1 VEEVY
6 ADTVLSIDFPSIIIM
21 LDDDDD
27 DDDDDD
33 VIVVVAV
40 VVAALSILNAIGIGV
55 LVIVVSVIAVGMVTV
70 LDDPVLLYCSLY
82 PASIMSF
89 QQDGISYFTLGS
101 A

>member
-1 VEEVY
+1 VEVY
-6 ADTVLSIDFPSIIIM
+6 TDGVLSIDFPSITIL
-21 LDDDDD
+21 LDDDD
-27 DDDDDD
+27 
-33 VIVVVAV
+33 VAVV
-40 VVAALSILNAIGIGV
+40 VVAALSILNVIGIV
-55 LVIVVSVIAVGMVTV
+55 EVVVVSVKAAGMVTV

>member
-1 VEEVY
+1 VEVY
-6 ADTVLSIDFPSIIIM
+6 TDGVLSIDFPSIAIL
-21 LDDDDD
+21 LDDD
-27 DDDDDD
+27 
-33 VIVVVAV
+33 VVVV
-40 VVAALSILNAIGIGV
+40 VVAALSIFNVIGIV
-55 LVIVVSVIAVGMVTV
+55 EVVVVSVLAVGMVTV

>member
-1 VEEVY
+1 VEVY
-6 ADTVLSIDFPSIIIM
+6 TDGVLSIDFPSIAIL
-21 LDDDDD
+21 LDDD
-27 DDDDDD
+27 
-33 VIVVVAV
+33 VV
-40 VVAALSILNAIGIGV
+40 VVAALSILNVIGV
-55 LVIVVSVIAVGMVTV
+55 VVPVVVVVVSVLAVGMVTV

>member
-1 VEEVY
+1 VEVY
-6 ADTVLSIDFPSIIIM
+6 TDRVLSIDFPSITIL
-21 LDDDDD
+21 LDDDD
-27 DDDDDD
+27 
-33 VIVVVAV
+33 VAVV
-40 VVAALSILNAIGIGV
+40 VVAALSILNVIGIV
-55 LVIVVSVIAVGMVTV
+55 EVVVVVVVVSVKAAGMVTV

>member
-1 VEEVY
+1 MEVY
-6 ADTVLSIDFPSIIIM
+6 TDGVLSIDFPSIAIL
-21 LDDDDD
+21 LDDD
-27 DDDDDD
+27 
-33 VIVVVAV
+33 VVVV
-40 VVAALSILNAIGIGV
+40 VVAALSIFNVIGIV
-55 LVIVVSVIAVGMVTV
+55 EVVVVSVLAVGMVTV

>member
-1 VEEVY
+1 
-6 ADTVLSIDFPSIIIM
+6 VLSIDFPSITIL
-21 LDDDDD
+21 LDDDD
-27 DDDDDD
+27 
-33 VIVVVAV
+33 VAVV
-40 VVAALSILNAIGIGV
+40 VVAALSILNVIGIV
-55 LVIVVSVIAVGMVTV
+55 EVVVVVSVKAAGMVTV

>member
-1 VEEVY
+1 MEVY
-6 ADTVLSIDFPSIIIM
+6 TDGVLSIDFPSITIL
-21 LDDDDD
+21 LDDDD
-27 DDDDDD
+27 
-33 VIVVVAV
+33 VAVV
-40 VVAALSILNAIGIGV
+40 VVAALSILNVIGIV
-55 LVIVVSVIAVGMVTV
+55 EVVVVSVKAAGMVTV

>member
-1 VEEVY
+1 VEVY
-6 ADTVLSIDFPSIIIM
+6 TDGVLSIDFPSITIL
-21 LDDDDD
+21 LDDDD
-27 DDDDDD
+27 
-33 VIVVVAV
+33 VAVV
-40 VVAALSILNAIGIGV
+40 VVAALSILNVIGIV
-55 LVIVVSVIAVGMVTV
+55 EVVVAVVVSVKAAGMVTV